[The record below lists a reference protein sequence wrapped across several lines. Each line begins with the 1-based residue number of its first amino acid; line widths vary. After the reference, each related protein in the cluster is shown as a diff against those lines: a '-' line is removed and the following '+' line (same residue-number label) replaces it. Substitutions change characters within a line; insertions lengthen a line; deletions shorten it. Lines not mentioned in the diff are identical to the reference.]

1 MVNTDSNMTHKLN
14 NAVIAITGAGSG
26 IGRALALQSAHLG
39 ARLALSDIGELSLQ
53 KTKSLIEKECGQAEV
68 MCSVVN
74 VAEKQQLV
82 SWAQQVKDHYGE
94 VNVIINNAGVALAAS
109 VEATEHEDFEWL
121 MNINFWG
128 VVNGTKAFLPFLKQ
142 ASWGHVVN
150 ISSLFGLISIPNQS
164 AYNAA
169 KFAVRGFSES
179 LRIEMLLSNK
189 TVQVSCVHPGGIKTN
204 IANSGR
210 FKNQVG
216 TRDSAEKQ
224 KKEFNDRLARTTAIQ
239 AADIIIKGINKN
251 KPRILVGGD
260 AKILDIIQ
268 RFIPSGYQSLIARF
282 MP

>member
-1 MVNTDSNMTHKLN
+1 MTNKLN
-14 NAVIAITGAGSG
+14 NAVVAITGAGSG

-39 ARLALSDIGELSLQ
+39 ARLALSDIGEGALEE
-53 KTKSLIEKECGQAEV
+53 TKALITKECGAVEV
-68 MCSVVN
+68 LCTVVN
-74 VAEKQQLV
+74 VAEKQQIFN
-82 SWAQQVKDHYGE
+82 WAQQVYDHFGE
-94 VNVIINNAGVALAAS
+94 VNCIINNAGVALAAS
-109 VEATEHEDFEWL
+109 VDATEIEDFEWL

-128 VVNGTKAFLPFLKQ
+128 VVNGTKAFLPFLKK

-179 LRIEMLLSNK
+179 LRIEMLLSHK

-204 IANSGR
+204 IANAGR
-210 FKNQVG
+210 FKEQVG
-216 TRDSAEKQ
+216 TQDSAEKQ
-224 KKEFNDRLARTTAIQ
+224 KKEFNDRLARTTAQQ
-239 AADIIIKGINKN
+239 AANIIINGINKN

-260 AKILDIIQ
+260 AKLLDIIQ
-268 RFIPSGYQSLIARF
+268 RFIPSGYQNLVARF